1 MLTPHPFRYNNP
13 PRSSLSF
20 HPRPPALDFEQ
31 EYSQLREE
39 NLVLAT
45 ENRSI
50 RNTFDLLTK
59 SIPAMITAAG
69 TAVPTPRVSLDVDIE
84 SPVAMLRGQGMPGGL
99 PVHVPK
105 PPAQRSDTPKVI
117 FGLSRTGCSTSRMR
131 GATLMWTAT
140 DRVALLVPP
149 REINV
154 TILFVSDSDG
164 NVIDGFHAPDIRSL
178 AHQIWVQT
186 TNLKLAPPSWQ
197 KGSLDVHRHFSYE
210 LCDKF
215 PEMALCNND
224 WKVRFMATH
233 MYSSW
238 HTSHFGK
245 SVKTEEADITLGKR
259 RCSNTTS
266 SSKRTKIEAVDHTAQ
281 NEDVRTGDTCRQQHL
296 LQDILGPPL
305 EVATALEDVVTK
317 LPSSI
322 KIISPLFGLAV
333 PATSAV
339 VPVIVDVPVVLPVP
353 APARAAVDG
362 GVPAVTTNSIALS
375 TVLPDI
381 ANTLPLAGSSAAGEP
396 AKSTAKPARVMK
408 DAKIKPGTSKTLR
421 NLCLIDWCPKN
432 PGATREQYAVYW
444 DSIVK
449 TPAAE
454 EWSRAS
460 AAAVAARKKAA
471 A

>member
-31 EYSQLREE
+31 EYSRLREE

-45 ENRSI
+45 ENRSVK
-50 RNTFDLLTK
+50 NTFDLLTK

-69 TAVPTPRVSLDVDIE
+69 AAVPTPRVSLDVDIE
-84 SPVAMLRGQGMPGGL
+84 SPVAMLRGQGMPGVL

-117 FGLSRTGCSTSRMR
+117 FWFEQDWRQHIKNARGDSNVDGPGPRGSSRASQG
-131 GATLMWTAT
+131 
-140 DRVALLVPP
+140 
-149 REINV
+149 INV
-154 TILFVSDSDG
+154 TMLFVSDSDG
-164 NVIDGFHAPDIRSL
+164 NVIDGFRAADIRSL
-178 AHQIWVQT
+178 AHQIWVQIA
-186 TNLKLAPPSWQ
+186 NLKLAPPSWQ
-197 KGSLDVHRHFSYE
+197 KGSLDVRRHFSYE

-224 WKVRFMATH
+224 WKVQFMATH

-238 HTSHFGK
+238 HASHFGK

-266 SSKRTKIEAVDHTAQ
+266 SSKRAKIEAVDHTAQ
-281 NEDVRTGDTCRQQHL
+281 NEDVVLGTPVDNS
-296 LQDILGPPL
+296 DILGPPL
-305 EVATALEDVVTK
+305 EVATASEDVVTK

-339 VPVIVDVPVVLPVP
+339 APVIVDVPVVLPVS
-353 APARAAVDG
+353 APARAAVNG
-362 GVPAVTTNSIALS
+362 GVPAVTTNSIAPS

-396 AKSTAKPARVMK
+396 TKSTAKPARVMK
-408 DAKIKPGTSKTLR
+408 DAKIKPGTSKTPR

-454 EWSRAS
+454 VWSRTS
-460 AAAVAARKKAA
+460 GAAAAASKKAA